1 MKVLIIGAS
10 GMLAKPVIQQL
21 DKKGFQLR
29 LFSRNVNPSMYINDY
44 DIVRGDVF
52 NPDDL
57 NKAVKGCDAIH
68 ISLSKLDEK
77 KATEAI
83 VQIAKKHGIQLISMV
98 SGATVSEE
106 NRWFPFID
114 NKFQT
119 EQLIINSGIPCMIFR
134 PTWFFESLEL
144 MIRNGKATM
153 IGEQPNPYHWVAA
166 DDFAQM
172 VTEAY
177 LQKEA
182 ANQTFYV
189 YGPQR
194 FLMKDLL
201 KKYCDVFYP
210 EIKKVSVTPI
220 SLLKFIAYISRNREL
235 KSATQLFAY
244 FQKVKEPQIT
254 KETAGL
260 LSKPEIT
267 FEKWLEMQKEQS

>member
-1 MKVLIIGAS
+1 MKVLVLGAG
-10 GMLAKPVIQQL
+10 GMLAKPVVEQL
-21 DKKGFQLR
+21 DKKGFELR
-29 LFSRNVNPSMYINDY
+29 LFSRNVNPSLFINDY

-52 NPDDL
+52 KPYDL
-57 NKAVKGCDAIH
+57 DKAVEGCDAIH

-83 VQIAKKHGIQLISMV
+83 VLAAKKHRIQLISMV

-114 NKFQT
+114 TKSQA
-119 EQLIINSGIPCMIFR
+119 EQLIINSGIPYMIFR